1 MGATATA
8 TIDEFSIVLLDFQLC
23 SIGETHDQTFLG
35 TLFSGKPEYFSEI
48 TESTM
53 SHGNEMLQLL
63 GEVYTLEKYHK
74 SMVDGLMVYGMM
86 RAIKK

>member
-1 MGATATA
+1 MPQSDIFTVFKIHGQIFVWVPYFQTNPSTSQKSLNQQCLVVVGN
-8 TIDEFSIVLLDFQLC
+8 DEN
-23 SIGETHDQTFLG
+23 
-35 TLFSGKPEYFSEI
+35 
-48 TESTM
+48 
-53 SHGNEMLQLL
+53 NEMLQLL